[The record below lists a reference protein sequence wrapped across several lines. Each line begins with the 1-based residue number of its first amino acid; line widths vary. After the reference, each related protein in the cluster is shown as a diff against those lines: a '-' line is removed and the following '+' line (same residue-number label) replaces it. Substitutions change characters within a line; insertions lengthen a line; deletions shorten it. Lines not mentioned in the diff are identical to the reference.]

1 MTDGKKSETIV
12 IGSDEAKMMAL
23 VMMMAA
29 VRIGGPEIVKKLMD
43 GFDVS
48 MNYACRILVMTVDM
62 VETAYPGLQSIKEK
76 AVNSGGKKEN
86 KE

>member
-43 GFDVS
+43 GFGVS

-62 VETAYPGLQSIKEK
+62 VETAHPGLQSIKEK

-86 KE
+86 KS